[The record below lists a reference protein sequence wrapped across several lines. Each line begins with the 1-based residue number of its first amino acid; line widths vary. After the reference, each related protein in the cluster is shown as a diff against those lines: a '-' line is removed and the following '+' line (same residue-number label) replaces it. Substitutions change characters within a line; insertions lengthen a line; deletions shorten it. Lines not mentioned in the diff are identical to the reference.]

1 MKFTVDYSF
10 RGRDG
15 KTEGGEEVPLEL
27 DEKSIKVFPRSGAA
41 LRFTIREISGIAVEG
56 YRIKVALGS
65 GELLEIFNAGHQFED
80 IVRVMKKFRTT
91 SSIKDSLMNE
101 AVKKANLH
109 ADFSYAGADGKESA
123 KGECEFRI
131 YETGIV
137 VIPEGG
143 EPMRIDYSTISTI
156 EEKGHDITITRESGE
171 KLTLFRLGEQ
181 FGLVGNTI
189 SGALNALSAALQEM
203 LGEMLPSADPAII
216 RQASKLMKDGK
227 AVPKAELDKV
237 SPEFW
242 LNLEKKISKMGIKQE
257 YEFLKG
263 IGQKDRMCVGIKR
276 GLMGGFTGEY
286 LWLLVPVYGTDP
298 KKPGNAVIMESI
310 TTAEEA
316 AARGAGA
323 AAAAAPGT
331 SGKATYFFRIC
342 GRGEYAEKRSMKE
355 LDGMCGGFIKKL
367 NACMIATNFRREPIY
382 LTEKKLEDGKYE
394 HYREAIA
401 RSQDLQMLR
410 RHFIGKVAH
419 NAPDTWKESVMAVLE
434 FNVSVEDDLL
444 KWSRKGAVI
453 GEEAGEEEQ
462 VASERD
468 MAVESSEN
476 DEDMVQKDM

>member
-10 RGRDG
+10 RRRDG
-15 KTEGGEEVPLEL
+15 KTEGDEEVPLEV
-27 DEKSIKVFPRSGAA
+27 DEKSIKVFPRSGEA

-91 SSIKDSLMNE
+91 INIKDSLMNE

-109 ADFSYAGADGKESA
+109 ADFSYTGADGKEGA

-143 EPMRIDYSTISTI
+143 QPMRIDYSTILKI

-171 KLTLFRLGEQ
+171 KLTLFKLGEQ
-181 FGLVGNTI
+181 FGLVRNTI
-189 SGALNALSAALQEM
+189 SGALNELAAKLQEM

-242 LNLEKKISKMGIKQE
+242 LNLEKKINKMGIKNE
-257 YEFLKG
+257 YEFLKS

-286 LWLLVPVYGTDP
+286 LWLLVPVYGTNP

-310 TTAEEA
+310 TTTEE
-316 AARGAGA
+316 GAGA
-323 AAAAAPGT
+323 AAAAAPAA

-342 GRGEYAEKRSMKE
+342 GRREYAEKRSMGE
-355 LDGMCGGFIKKL
+355 LNGLCDSFIKKL
-367 NACMIATNFRREPIY
+367 NACMMATNFRREPIY
-382 LTEKKLEDGKYE
+382 LTDKKLEDSKYD
-394 HYREAIA
+394 HYREAIE
-401 RSQDLQMLR
+401 RSPDLQMLR
-410 RHFIGKVAH
+410 KHFIGKVAH
-419 NAPDTWKESVMAVLE
+419 NAPDKWKEDVMGVLE
-434 FNVSVEDDLL
+434 FNVGAADDLL

-453 GEEAGEEEQ
+453 GEEGGEEEQ

-476 DEDMVQKDM
+476 DEDIVPREK

>member
-10 RGRDG
+10 KRRDG

-27 DEKSIKVFPRSGAA
+27 DEKSIKVFPKSGAA

-109 ADFSYAGADGKESA
+109 ADFSYFGADGKETA

-143 EPMRIDYSTISTI
+143 QPMRIDYSTILNI
-156 EEKGHDITITRESGE
+156 EEKGHDITIARESGE
-171 KLTLFRLGEQ
+171 KVTLYKLGEQ
-181 FGLVGNTI
+181 FGMVGNTI

-216 RQASKLMKDGK
+216 RQAARLMKDGK

-242 LNLEKKISKMGIKQE
+242 LNLEKKINKMGIKSE
-257 YEFLKG
+257 YEFLKS
-263 IGQKDRMCVGIKR
+263 IGQKDKMCVGIKR

-286 LWLLVPVYGTDP
+286 LWLLVPVYGTNP

-316 AARGAGA
+316 MARGAGA
-323 AAAAAPGT
+323 AAAAAPAS

-342 GRGEYAEKRSMKE
+342 GRREYAEKRSMEE
-355 LDGMCGGFIKKL
+355 LNGLCDSFIKKL

-382 LTEKKLEDGKYE
+382 LTDKKLEDRKYDN
-394 HYREAIA
+394 YREAITQ
-401 RSQDLQMLR
+401 SPDLQMLR

-419 NAPDTWKESVMAVLE
+419 NAPAQWKDDVMGVLT
-434 FNVSVEDDLL
+434 FNVGAGDDLL

-453 GEEAGEEEQ
+453 GEEGGEAEQ

-468 MAVESSEN
+468 MSVESSEN
-476 DEDMVQKDM
+476 DEDIVPREK